1 MTYMTLK
8 QQMMIIL
15 LIFVIA
21 TIFIASFRRENSN
34 FSLLSNNL
42 FLLVNLFLFSA
53 LKAQNETIV
62 NIDSWFLGFNEYIEK
77 NFPEGKGSPG
87 DLMLPKLKRFLRFH
101 LFSKKFEITCCLCQF
116 ISINAVGRENSLS
129 KLAKQ
134 SHIIAIDF

>member
-1 MTYMTLK
+1 
-8 QQMMIIL
+8 MMIIL

-87 DLMLPKLKRFLRFH
+87 DSMLPKLKRFLCFH
-101 LFSKKFEITCCLCQF
+101 LLD
-116 ISINAVGRENSLS
+116 AVGRENSLS